1 MSDKQVRVQ
10 AIMTV
15 PRYENTWCR
24 TIIEAALRQ
33 IKIPLNVGLGVFY
46 GQNMQRMMET
56 AIEAGVDYIVTIDFD
71 TLFTAEQLH
80 RLISIAVQEDLDCVC
95 GIQVRRG
102 KKWML
107 GFKEGQ
113 TSAKWNGYPIQV
125 DAAHFGLTVINA
137 KRLPKVAKPWFFCQP
152 DPDGSWGD
160 NRIDS
165 DVWFWKQWKDAGLKL
180 WLDPG
185 VRLGHMEEMVV
196 IHNEE
201 MEPVHVYPKEWE
213 QIMQAEHDE
222 RKAKETN
229 QDDQT
234 DQAVEMVSAGH
245 SAD

>member
-1 MSDKQVRVQ
+1 MSNKQVRVQ

-24 TIIEAALRQ
+24 TNIEAALRQ

-46 GQNMQRMMET
+46 GQNMQRMMES
-56 AIEAGVDYIVTIDFD
+56 AIEAEVDYIVTIDFD

-107 GFKEGQ
+107 GFKEGH
-113 TSAKWNGYPIQV
+113 TSAKWDGYPIQV

-137 KRLPKVAKPWFFCQP
+137 KRLPKVAKPWFYCQP

-160 NRIDS
+160 DRIDS

-180 WLDPG
+180 WIDPG
-185 VRLGHMEEMVV
+185 VRLGHLEEMVV
-196 IHNEE
+196 IHNEN
-201 MEPVHVYPKEWE
+201 MEPIHVYPKEWE
-213 QIMQAEHDE
+213 QMMQAEHDT
-222 RKAKETN
+222 KQKEESDGGEN
-229 QDDQT
+229 VD
-234 DQAVEMVSAGH
+234 AVETVASGSA
-245 SAD
+245 AD